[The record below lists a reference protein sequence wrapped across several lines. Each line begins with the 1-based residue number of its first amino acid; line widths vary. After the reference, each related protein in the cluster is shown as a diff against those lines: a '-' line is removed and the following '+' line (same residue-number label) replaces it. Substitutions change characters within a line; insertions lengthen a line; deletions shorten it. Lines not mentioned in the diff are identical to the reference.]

1 MSTVGS
7 VPAWIN
13 ARKTGSSAVSR
24 KSTSWGISRGKMFP
38 PRLAGKTGKIINSR
52 GEHFVSSIP
61 ADTASNKSA
70 CKMYAML
77 QRKAIRTY
85 QTLQSHNNT
94 IKHPHTNLLVQRS
107 ECIRMRNSLRCEDC
121 AGGVS
126 SKPHICCL
134 FLSIQIWIDHRTR
147 HAHVPIK
154 LRKCGKWSWKRKV
167 INIWRIGTSW
177 LCCLN
182 FRPTV
187 KIHCVSHTVAFLAQ
201 PKECSYTL

>member
-7 VPAWIN
+7 VPASIN
-13 ARKTGSSAVSR
+13 ARKIGSSEVSR
-24 KSTSWGISRGKMFP
+24 NSTSRGISWGKMFP
-38 PRLAGKTGKIINSR
+38 PRLAGKTGKMINSR
-52 GEHFVSSIP
+52 GDHFVSSIP

-77 QRKAIRTY
+77 QRKAIPTY
-85 QTLQSHNNT
+85 QTLQSHNNK
-94 IKHPHTNLLVQRS
+94 IKHPNTNLLVQRS
-107 ECIRMRNSLRCEDC
+107 ECIRMRNSLRRKDC

-126 SKPHICCL
+126 SKPHICWL
-134 FLSIQIWIDHRTR
+134 FLSIQIWTDHRTR

-154 LRKCGKWSWKRKV
+154 LRKCGKWSWKGEI
-167 INIWRIGTSW
+167 INLWRSGTSL

-187 KIHCVSHTVAFLAQ
+187 KIHCVSHTVAFLE
-201 PKECSYTL
+201 ECSYILKH